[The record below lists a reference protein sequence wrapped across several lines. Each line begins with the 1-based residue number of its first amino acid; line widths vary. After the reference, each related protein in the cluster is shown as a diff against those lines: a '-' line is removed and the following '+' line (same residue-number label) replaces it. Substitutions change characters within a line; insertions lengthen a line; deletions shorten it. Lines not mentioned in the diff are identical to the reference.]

1 MTTIS
6 LLQGQILQPV
16 SLLPVSIT
24 YLVILS
30 INYQLT
36 DFTISVFN
44 NNYAINF
51 LLNLISVGSGSTESG
66 KPVDTFVTMGTAT
79 NNSSTSLPPEDDS
92 TSSNSP
98 PTTSS
103 DDNTPSSSP
112 LSLPTATSNNDT
124 TSPNSPPTT
133 GSGSIYSPIGVW
145 SALVAATVLV
155 CITTVVVCCIAFKF
169 RGSKK
174 CTEEVN
180 HSDHNSHGIYSDTG
194 PNTTGRHPVLLTP
207 PATDVPL
214 RETEPY
220 YSQPVIATDGPQD
233 HLTANAAHNDQV
245 DMTANVA
252 YRAEM
257 MEAEVKMTENVAYQ
271 MEMTEAEMEMTAN
284 VAYQMEMMANE
295 PVEMTKN
302 VAYL

>member
-1 MTTIS
+1 M
-6 LLQGQILQPV
+6 
-16 SLLPVSIT
+16 
-24 YLVILS
+24 
-30 INYQLT
+30 
-36 DFTISVFN
+36 
-44 NNYAINF
+44 YAINF

-66 KPVDTFVTMGTAT
+66 KPVDTFVTMGTAP
-79 NNSSTSLPPEDDS
+79 NNNSTSLPPKDDS
-92 TSSNSP
+92 TSSNSLP
-98 PTTSS
+98 ATSS
-103 DDNTPSSSP
+103 DDNTPSSNP
-112 LSLPTATSNNDT
+112 VASNNDT
-124 TSPNSPPTT
+124 TSPNSPPTA
-133 GSGSIYSPIGVW
+133 GYGSIYSPIGVW
-145 SALVAATVLV
+145 SALVAATLLV

-180 HSDHNSHGIYSDTG
+180 HSDHNSHGIYSDTV
-194 PNTTGRHPVLLTP
+194 PNTTGRHQVLLTP
-207 PATDVPL
+207 PATDVL
-214 RETEPY
+214 QRDTEPY
-220 YSQPVIATDGPQD
+220 YSRPVIVTDGPQD

-284 VAYQMEMMANE
+284 VAYQVEMMANE